1 MATPSPSPSPS
12 PSLIVPASL
21 YVGDLHP
28 EINDVQLTNAFS
40 DYKSLSSVRVCR
52 DSSTGRSL
60 CYGYVN
66 FLSPQDGMH
75 PNRNLSIILI
85 FIVYLKGLEFMHMAN
100 YLPRAIEAK
109 NNTVLYGKMIR
120 VTRANRDPDV
130 RNGTG
135 NVFVKNLN
143 ESIDNVQLQELFQN
157 FGNILSCKVSTFEDG
172 KSKGY
177 GYVQFESEESSNA
190 AIENLNG
197 TSFGGKQ
204 IYVGKFMKK
213 SDRLL
218 PSPDAKYTNLYIKN
232 LDLDITEDV
241 LKQKFSVFG
250 NIVSLVIAQDDNGVS
265 KGFGFVNFEN
275 PDDAKKATEAM
286 NGLNLGAKVLYV
298 GRAQK
303 KSEREQILRRQFE
316 EWRKEQISKYQGS
329 NVYVK
334 NINDNVTEDE
344 LRECFTQCG
353 TITSAKLM
361 INDKGIS
368 KGFGFVCFSTPEEAN
383 KAVNTFHGCMFH
395 GKPLYVAIAQR
406 KEDRKAQLQIQ
417 YAQRMAGIAGPSTII
432 PGGYPPLYYTAR
444 PGIISQVPPRPGLMY
459 QPMGIRPGWMP
470 NTFAPPT
477 RPAETSSLS
486 SIFDAPRL
494 QRQNRGRINGHM
506 QPQDHTVPYVSH
518 LQQPLQTSA
527 DSSNQQRGG
536 QVRYAPNGYVQGS
549 NKGSISPSASSSS
562 GPRGDGS
569 EMLSTMLAAATPENS
584 EADSRRTPLPACQPT
599 QGHFVPD
606 LAAKITGMLLEMDNL
621 EVLLLLESPESL
633 AAKVEEAVQV
643 LELSNQTK
651 VSSQQQEGLHTN
663 LLSAQVAVN

>member
-1 MATPSPSPSPS
+1 MASSS

-28 EINDVQLTNAFS
+28 EINDIQLTNAFS

-66 FLSPQDGMH
+66 FLSPQ
-75 PNRNLSIILI
+75 
-85 FIVYLKGLEFMHMAN
+85 EAT
-100 YLPRAIEAK
+100 RAIEAK
-109 NNTVLYGKMIR
+109 NNTMLYGKMIR

-130 RNGTG
+130 RNGIG

-143 ESIDNVQLQELFQN
+143 ESIDNVQLQELFQS

-250 NIVSLVIAQDDNGVS
+250 NIVSLVIVQDDNGVS

-334 NINDNVTEDE
+334 NINDNVTENE
-344 LRECFTQCG
+344 LRECFSQCG

-361 INDKGIS
+361 INDKGMS

-383 KAVNTFHGCMFH
+383 KAVNTFHGYMFH

-406 KEDRKAQLQIQ
+406 KEERQAQLQIQ
-417 YAQRMAGIAGPSTII
+417 YAQRLAGIAGPSTII
-432 PGGYPPLYYTAR
+432 PGGYPPLYYTTR

-470 NTFAPPT
+470 NTYAPPT

-486 SIFDAPRL
+486 SIFDGPRL
-494 QRQNRGRINGHM
+494 QRQNRGRMNGHM
-506 QPQDHTVPYVSH
+506 HSQDGPQTVPYVSH
-518 LQQPLQTSA
+518 LQQPVQTST
-527 DSSNQQRGG
+527 DSSNQQRVG

-549 NKGSISPSASSSS
+549 NKGSSSA
-562 GPRGDGS
+562 GP
-569 EMLSTMLAAATPENS
+569 EMLSTMLAAASPEIQKQILG
-584 EADSRRTPLPACQPT
+584 ERLYPLVNQ
-599 QGHFVPD
+599 FKPD

-621 EVLLLLESPESL
+621 EVLLLLESPEAL
-633 AAKVEEAVQV
+633 ASKVEEAVQV
-643 LELSNQTK
+643 LELSNKTK
-651 VSSQQQEGLHTN
+651 VSSQQQESLHPN

>member
-1 MATPSPSPSPS
+1 MATPSPS

-66 FLSPQDGMH
+66 FLSPQD
-75 PNRNLSIILI
+75 
-85 FIVYLKGLEFMHMAN
+85 AT
-100 YLPRAIEAK
+100 RAIEAK
-109 NNTVLYGKMIR
+109 NNTMLYGKMIR

-232 LDLDITEDV
+232 LDFDITEDV

-344 LRECFTQCG
+344 LRECFSQCG

-361 INDKGIS
+361 INDKGMS

-383 KAVNTFHGCMFH
+383 KAVNTYHGCMFH

-406 KEDRKAQLQIQ
+406 KEERKAQLQIQ

-432 PGGYPPLYYTAR
+432 PGGYPPLYYTTR

-506 QPQDHTVPYVSH
+506 QPQDGPHTVPYVSH
-518 LQQPLQTSA
+518 LQQPVQTST
-527 DSSNQQRGG
+527 DSSNQQRAG

-569 EMLSTMLAAATPENS
+569 EMLSTMLAAASPEIQKQILG
-584 EADSRRTPLPACQPT
+584 ERLYPLVNQLK
-599 QGHFVPD
+599 PD

-651 VSSQQQEGLHTN
+651 VSSQQQEGLHPN